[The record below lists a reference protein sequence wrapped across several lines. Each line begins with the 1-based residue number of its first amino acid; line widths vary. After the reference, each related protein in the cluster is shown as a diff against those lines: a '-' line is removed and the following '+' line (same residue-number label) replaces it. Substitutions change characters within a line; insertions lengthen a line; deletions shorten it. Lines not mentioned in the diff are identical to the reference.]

1 MRLAALLLA
10 APAIYWLIGL
20 GCLELLGRSRERT
33 PLAPLLGFVVAGWVP
48 QLALGLGGVPHLT
61 PVVLGVLALLPFR
74 APRELWRQDA
84 VRSFLLFCLCYA
96 IGVMIFAIA
105 PMPAFGLW
113 GTDWA
118 MYLRAGPALLE
129 YAADPSTFD
138 AARPLPELMVSR
150 PRLFASRPHLFST
163 AISPIAGWA
172 SHLIVLEIAAS
183 IAAASL
189 VSALGFVARRLGRP
203 DPSLLWAVFFV
214 SLPLFG
220 HHLIAIWPKLAASG
234 CVLVA
239 LAEAY
244 AHRRSGRAADLVWA
258 WTWMGFAIAAHH
270 SSALY
275 LPLLLALMATG
286 RASSPRLRW
295 RALAG
300 SLGIGTA
307 ALLLTAGIYELW
319 VLGQLGIDAR
329 IANNPAIHQ
338 ASSFEPGFV
347 LTKSLEQL
355 FLSVVGGSFP
365 EVVRNLAGAGS
376 AGSTSLAL
384 GHLSI
389 AVSSWL
395 VFLAGTFVGNLLPLG
410 IVARREIAAA
420 WRGFRRHELFWTVS
434 FGAGLAL
441 IGSALLAPIVDL
453 SAAQLGATPICVA
466 LVYFASSPP
475 TLGPRVLRVAL
486 GASLALGTLPF
497 ALQLVATRSGFARAL
512 SGDLDLLDWFVRF
525 EGDTQLVL
533 SLDATSLAQATT
545 PLVWVAIAALAV
557 LPLWLWRRLGEGAES

>member
-1 MRLAALLLA
+1 MTLAALLLA

-33 PLAPLLGFVVAGWVP
+33 PLAPLLGFAVAGWVP
-48 QLALGLGGVPHLT
+48 QLALGLGGVPHFT

-74 APRELWRQDA
+74 SPRELWRPDA
-84 VRSFLLFCLCYA
+84 ARSFLLFGFCYA
-96 IGVMIFAIA
+96 ISVTIFAVA
-105 PMPAFGLW
+105 PMPALGLW

-129 YAADPSTFD
+129 YAADPSALS
-138 AARPLPELMVSR
+138 AARPLPELLASR

-172 SHLIVLEIAAS
+172 SPLIVLEIAAS
-183 IAAASL
+183 VAAASL

-203 DPSLLWAVFFV
+203 EPSLLWAGFFV

-220 HHLIAIWPKLAASG
+220 YHLLAVWPKLAAAG

-244 AHRRSGRAADLVWA
+244 AHRQSGRATDLVWS
-258 WTWMGFAIAAHH
+258 WMWMGFAIAAHH

-275 LPLLLALMATG
+275 LPLLLAVIATG
-286 RASSPRLRW
+286 RGASRRLRW
-295 RALAG
+295 RAMAG
-300 SLGIGTA
+300 SLGIGA
-307 ALLLTAGIYELW
+307 GVLFVTAGVYELW
-319 VLGQLGIDAR
+319 ALAHLGAAAR

-338 ASSFEPGFV
+338 ASSFEPGFL
-347 LTKSLEQL
+347 LTKSLKQL
-355 FLSVVGGSFP
+355 FLAVVGGSFP
-365 EVVRNLAGAGS
+365 EILRNLARAGGAGS
-376 AGSTSLAL
+376 TPVAL

-410 IVARREIAAA
+410 IAARRQIAVA
-420 WRGFRRHELFWTVS
+420 WRDFRGHELFGPVS
-434 FGAGLAL
+434 LGAGLAL
-441 IGSALLAPIVDL
+441 VASALLAPILHL

-475 TLGPRVLRVAL
+475 TAGPRALRAAL
-486 GASLALGTLPF
+486 GVSLALGALPF
-497 ALQLVATRSGFARAL
+497 ALHLLATRVAFARAL
-512 SGDLDLLDWFVRF
+512 SGDRELLDWFARF

-533 SLDATSLAQATT
+533 SLDVTSLAQAAT
-545 PLVWVAIAALAV
+545 PLVWVAIATLVA
-557 LPLWLWRRLGEGAES
+557 LPLWLRRRLGESAES